1 MTIITPL
8 NLQILTLAQDFKP
21 GDTTFRTIGRFTK
34 TSIATVAKYL
44 IGKQFVCFTPFGNG
58 AELGYVD
65 ITAQPALVSGTTN
78 TYEYPITT
86 RGIDTDN
93 VSIPPTLY
101 SSVNEKTH
109 RGQQTQVAIVIDS
122 AQFMSLVDLFGT
134 LSTTAVFSLFCF
146 DDTTDVTVGDG
157 RMYFSIPSSLNT
169 CSLVRAYARV
179 VTAGET
185 GTTDIQI
192 YNVTAA
198 VDMLSTKI
206 TIDSTGTGSDTAAV
220 PTVIDVDNDD
230 VVTNDLIRVDIDAT
244 STTKAKGLIV
254 VLEFRPT

>member
-179 VTAGET
+179 VTA
-185 GTTDIQI
+185 
-192 YNVTAA
+192 A